1 MWHKPHLLNVLADLL
16 FAAGAAAILAAGV
29 LAAARLPLFPLHQ
42 VVLLERLQSVRPD
55 ELEGALAGSGLL
67 RGNFFN
73 VNLEAVRGAL
83 EKLPWVRKAEVRRR
97 WPGKLEVRLEEHQ
110 AAARWGAEPGQMV
123 NTYGE
128 VFATGATA
136 PVPGEEGEARG
147 LALARLPMLY
157 GPAGSSAEVLRRYVD
172 TQAALKPI
180 ARRPVELTLSP
191 RLAWHLK
198 LDDGMVVELGREQA
212 KAPVAARLAR
222 FVTYY
227 PGTLAV
233 RTPRPDVVDMRY
245 PNGFALRVMGTG
257 NAGTKPDGKEKK

>member
-16 FAAGAAAILAAGV
+16 FAAGAAAILAAAV
-29 LAAARLPLFPLHQ
+29 LAAARLPLFPLRQ
-42 VVLLERLQSVRPD
+42 VVLVAPLQAVRSD
-55 ELEGALAGSGLL
+55 EVEGALAGAGLL

-97 WPGKLEVRLEEHQ
+97 WPGKLEVRLEEHR
-110 AAARWGAEPGQMV
+110 AAARWGAEAGQMV
-123 NTYGE
+123 NTFGE

-136 PVPGEEGEARG
+136 AGSEEGEGRH
-147 LALARLPMLY
+147 REVLPLLY
-157 GPAGSSAEVLRRYVD
+157 GPLGSSAEVLRRYVD
-172 TQAALKPI
+172 TVSALKPI
-180 ARRPVELTLSP
+180 QRRPMELTLSP

-198 LDDGMVVELGREQA
+198 LDDGMVVELGREQS
-212 KAPVAARLAR
+212 KAPVAMRLAR
-222 FVTYY
+222 FITFY
-227 PGTLAV
+227 PSTLAG
-233 RTPRPDVVDMRY
+233 RMPRPDVVDMRY

>member
-16 FAAGAAAILAAGV
+16 FAAGAAAILAAAV
-29 LAAARLPLFPLHQ
+29 LAAARLPLFPLRQ
-42 VVLLERLQSVRPD
+42 VVVVERLQAVRSD
-55 ELEGALAGSGLL
+55 EVEGALAGAGLL

-110 AAARWGAEPGQMV
+110 AAARWGSEGGQMV
-123 NTYGE
+123 NTFGE
-128 VFATGATA
+128 VFTTGSPAGA
-136 PVPGEEGEARG
+136 GSEEAEERRVG
-147 LALARLPMLY
+147 RLPMLY
-157 GPAGSSAEVLRRYVD
+157 GPQGSSADVLRRYVD
-172 TQAALKPI
+172 TLAALKSI
-180 ARRPVELTLSP
+180 ERRPVELTLSP

-198 LDDGMVVELGREQA
+198 LDDGMVVELGREQS
-212 KAPVAARLAR
+212 KAPVAMRLAR
-222 FVTYY
+222 FVTFY
-227 PGTLAV
+227 PTTLAG
-233 RTPRPDVVDMRY
+233 RTPRPEVVDMRY